1 MTPLA
6 RRLELGIWNLGFGI
20 WDLPSAPECQDRD
33 RSNEQGNAGEIHRPC
48 AATLRLPFP
57 LRRHD
62 RDEREDR
69 ARQDTQHIL
78 FAFEGRIAGLEEA
91 NHEKAEYEPSNS
103 TRGNGR
109 ESSTFVVGSFRKR
122 RRSQDLKLLA
132 HLRSLLIGG
141 DL

>member
-20 WDLPSAPECQDRD
+20 WDLPSAPECQDRG
-33 RSNEQGNAGEIHRPC
+33 RSDEQGGGFRW
-48 AATLRLPFP
+48 FP
-57 LRRHD
+57 LRRHH

-103 TRGNGR
+103 TRGNGC
-109 ESSTFVVGSFRKR
+109 ESSTFVVRSFRKR

-132 HLRSLLIGG
+132 HPRSLEIGG